1 MYEDLVE
8 YIASETITNIPALK
22 VEAELKAAITHWL
35 HNNHINFSFKTSE
48 LEDLWHKGVS
58 NFCCEHQTSI
68 EKVLKEVNITPST
81 GAFKFIDL
89 FSGIGGFNLA
99 LQSTGG
105 RCVFSS
111 EWDKSAK
118 HTYFKNHGK
127 VPFGDINQF
136 TDDSVTDDELDH
148 LIPDHKILAGGFPCQ
163 PFSHAGVSARSAL
176 GLAHGFKCETQGT
189 LFHSI
194 ARVAY
199 VKQPEVVFMENVR
212 SLVTHDKGETF
223 KVVRETMEQL
233 GENNPEKHNY
243 KFFYSVINS
252 QTVVAQRRIR
262 CFMVCIREDVW
273 KSKNEADFVFPV
285 FEGSPIP
292 LSEALKDTSKEEAA
306 EYTIS
311 DKLWQGHINRTARN
325 IERNTGFTAHVADL
339 NRPSNTIVA
348 RYGKDG
354 KECLVP
360 QEGQNPRKLTR
371 DECRK
376 LFGYPE
382 GFWYPDA
389 KTPTYKQFG
398 NSVVVPVVTRISES
412 IVNYLND

>member
-8 YIASETITNIPALK
+8 YITSETSTNIPALK
-22 VEAELKAAITHWL
+22 VEIELKAAITHWL
-35 HNNHINFSFKTSE
+35 HNNQINFRFKTPE
-48 LEDLWHKGVS
+48 LEDLWQTSAS
-58 NFCCEHQTSI
+58 NFCSRHQTNI
-68 EKVLKEVNITPST
+68 EKVLKEVRITPTT

-89 FSGIGGFNLA
+89 FAGIGGFNLA

-105 RCVFSS
+105 QCVFSS

-136 TDDSVTDDELDH
+136 TDDSVTDVELNH
-148 LIPDHKILAGGFPCQ
+148 LVPDHKVLAGGFPCQ
-163 PFSHAGVSARSAL
+163 PFSHAGVSARTAL
-176 GLAHGFKCETQGT
+176 GLEHGFKCETQGT

-194 ARVAY
+194 ARIAY

-223 KVVRETMEQL
+223 KVVRDTMEQL
-233 GENNPEKHNY
+233 GANNPDKQNY
-243 KFFYSVINS
+243 KFFYAIINS
-252 QTVVAQRRIR
+252 QTFVAQRRIR
-262 CFMVCIREDVW
+262 CFMVCIREDIW
-273 KSKNEADFVFPV
+273 KEKGETDFVFPI
-285 FEGSPIP
+285 FEGNPIP

-382 GFWYPDA
+382 GFWYPEA

-398 NSVVVPVVTRISES
+398 NSVVVPVVTRVSES
-412 IVNYLND
+412 IVKYLNS